1 MRSAVCLIVFPVLI
15 FASRLVGADEI
26 AFRRHAI
33 QPESEFGSCAAID
46 VNRDG
51 RLDIVSGGFWYAAP
65 DWTRHTAREVEQIRG
80 RYDDYSNLPLDVNG
94 DGLLDLVSVNYRS
107 RSLYWVAQP
116 RESAGNWQKHVID
129 TPGASETGR
138 LADVNSDGR
147 LDVLP
152 SGTDFAAWYELL
164 PTDTG
169 SGGVSPR
176 WQRHDLPGELVA
188 HGIGCGDI
196 NGDGRNDLVAPRGW
210 AEASLA
216 DGEVRWTW
224 HPELALHR
232 DASVPILVHDVDGD
246 GDADLIWGR
255 GHNVGLYWCEQATDS
270 AGNRAWTL
278 HAIDTSWSQ
287 AHSPLLADI
296 DGDGREDLV
305 AGKRFLGH
313 DGKDPGEYDPLV
325 VYWYGFDVAA
335 KVWRRHLVSQGGGC
349 GLDLDPKCVDLDA
362 DGDIDILA
370 PARSGLFLLENL
382 RLGGS
387 PEAAREAVPAEP
399 PSYPDHSRLL
409 VLRGPDGQLQPIQSP
424 LEWGVRRQ
432 QILEN
437 MQLVMGPL
445 PGPEQRVPL
454 DVQVLEQTET
464 DRYVQR
470 KITYAAEP
478 GDRVPA
484 FLLIPKQ
491 RVQPAAAML
500 CLHPTSPLGKAQL
513 VGIDGIPTRFYARE
527 LAEHGFICLVPDYP
541 SFGEYPYDFKA
552 AGAHYRS
559 GTMKG
564 IWNHIRGLDV
574 LESLPEVDRD
584 RIGCIGHSLGGH
596 NSLFVAA
603 FDQRIRAVVT
613 SCGFNAF
620 EDYYGGDLKGWTSD
634 RYMPRIRTDYGCDPR
649 RMPFDFH
656 DILGAMAPRPVF
668 INAPLNDANFAV
680 VGVRKAVASAGEVYR
695 LREAEAALR
704 VDYPDAEHDFPDDIR
719 TAVYQWLGQKLRGKP

>member
-1 MRSAVCLIVFPVLI
+1 MRYAVCYVAFSVLTA
-15 FASRLVGADEI
+15 FTNLPANASDV
-26 AFRRHAI
+26 AFRRRSI
-33 QPESEFGSCAAID
+33 NPESEFGACAAID

-51 RLDIVSGGFWYAAP
+51 RLDIVSGGFWYEAP
-65 DWTRHTAREVEQIRG
+65 DWTRHTAREVELIRG
-80 RYDDYSNLPLDVNG
+80 RYDDYSNLPLDVDG
-94 DGLLDLVSVNYRS
+94 DGLTDLVSVNYRS

-116 RESAGNWQKHVID
+116 REPSGVWQKHVID
-129 TPGASETGR
+129 TPGASETGL

-152 SGTDFAAWYELL
+152 NGTDFAAWYELT
-164 PTDTG
+164 PADSAGG
-169 SGGVSPR
+169 SSSPR
-176 WQRHDLPGELVA
+176 WQRHALPAELIA

-196 NGDGRNDLVAPRGW
+196 NGDGHNDLVGPRGW
-210 AEASLA
+210 AEASPEA
-216 DGEVRWTW
+216 GQVRWTW
-224 HPELALHR
+224 HAEFSLHR

-246 GDADLIWGR
+246 GDADVIWGR
-255 GHNVGLYWCEQATDS
+255 GHNVGLYWYEQSKD
-270 AGNRAWTL
+270 AGGARSWTL

-287 AHSPLLADI
+287 AHSIMLADI

-325 VYWYGFDVAA
+325 VFWYGFDDATVT
-335 KVWRRHLVSQGGGC
+335 WHRHSVSAGGGC
-349 GLDLDPKCVDLDA
+349 GLDLDPKCVDIDG

-370 PARSGLFLLENL
+370 PARSGLFLLESL
-382 RLGGS
+382 RLGGPS
-387 PEAAREAVPAEP
+387 PTAAEPAPTGP
-399 PSYPDHSRLL
+399 PSYPDHSQLL
-409 VLRGPDGQLQPIQSP
+409 VARGSDGEMHPVQSP
-424 LEWGVRRQ
+424 LDWGLRRQ
-432 QILEN
+432 HILEN
-437 MQLVMGPL
+437 MQWVMGPL
-445 PGPEQRVPL
+445 PGPELRFPL
-454 DVQVLEQTET
+454 DVQFLERTEAA
-464 DRYVQR
+464 RYVQH
-470 KITYAAEP
+470 KITYAAEML
-478 GDRVPA
+478 DRVPA

-491 RVQPAAAML
+491 LSKPAAAML

-527 LAEHGFICLVPDYP
+527 LAEHGFVCLVPDYP
-541 SFGEYPYDFKA
+541 SFGEYPYDFKTT
-552 AGAHYRS
+552 GAHFHS

-564 IWNHIRGLDV
+564 IWNHVRGLDV

-634 RYMPRIRTDYGCDPR
+634 RYMPKIRDDYGCDPK

-656 DILGAMAPRPVF
+656 EILGAMAPRPVF

-680 VGVRKAVASAGEVYR
+680 AGVRKAVASASEVYR
-695 LREAEAALR
+695 LRGAETALHA
-704 VDYPDAEHDFPDDIR
+704 VYPDAGHDFPDEIR
-719 TAVYQWLGQKLRGKP
+719 AAVYQWLDEKLRGK